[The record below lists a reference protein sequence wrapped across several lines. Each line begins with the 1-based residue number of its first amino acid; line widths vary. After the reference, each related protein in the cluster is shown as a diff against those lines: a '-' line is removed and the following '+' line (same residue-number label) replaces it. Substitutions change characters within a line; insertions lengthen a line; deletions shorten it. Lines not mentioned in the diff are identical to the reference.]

1 MKKVLAVLLSV
12 SMLFSLFGC
21 GSSSSASSSS
31 GTDTTTSNSTA
42 GQTSSAKTTFGLKPM
57 PEGTTLNLGFFA
69 GSPLSYP
76 FLFADK
82 EGFFK
87 ELNIKVNYQDF
98 TNGNAMMEAN
108 NDWDVAGCGEGGLLA
123 GMLGYDVHVIGVS
136 DYEHKISLYARK
148 GSKLATDPKNPA
160 NWKGTKWL
168 GPVGTTGQAVLVA
181 GLKNV
186 GLKLSDVTC
195 LNMDISSALT
205 AFLGGEGDGLMVWN
219 AVAWS
224 AEDAGLVE
232 VGNSKNLNF
241 DSPCGM
247 LATTKAIKD
256 KSELVT
262 DAYIVFYKTVEW
274 MYSNQANF
282 DKCVQY
288 YLDDCTDQG
297 IKCDKSVA
305 ERVMKTYAPPKTLKD
320 SINLFVKTG
329 KDSASKYTKR
339 DLLQAENDVLVGLD
353 FFISQGTYTAAQR
366 DKILDNHL
374 VDPTIALAAQKM
386 TN

>member
-1 MKKVLAVLLSV
+1 
-12 SMLFSLFGC
+12 
-21 GSSSSASSSS
+21 
-31 GTDTTTSNSTA
+31 
-42 GQTSSAKTTFGLKPM
+42 M

-87 ELNIKVNYQDF
+87 ELNITVNYQDF
-98 TNGNAMMEAN
+98 TNGNSMMEAN
-108 NDWDVAGCGEGGLLA
+108 NDWDMAGCGEGGLLA

-148 GSKLATDPKNPA
+148 GSKLAEDPKNPA

-168 GPVGTTGQAVLVA
+168 GPIGTTGQAVLVA
-181 GLKNV
+181 GLSNV

-205 AFLGGEGDGLMVWN
+205 AFLGGQGDGLMVWN

-232 VGNSKNLNF
+232 VGNSKTLNF
-241 DSPCGM
+241 DSPCAT
-247 LATTKAIKD
+247 LATTKALKE
-256 KSELVT
+256 KPELIT
-262 DAYIVFYKTVEW
+262 DAYVVFYKTIEW
-274 MYSNQANF
+274 MNSSQANF

-288 YLDDCTDQG
+288 YLEDCQDQG
-297 IKCDKSVA
+297 IKCDQSVA

-320 SINLFVKTG
+320 SIDLFVKTS
-329 KDSASKYTKR
+329 KDSKGQYTKR

-353 FFISQGTYTAAQR
+353 FFISQGTYTLDQR
-366 DKILDNHL
+366 NKILDDHL
-374 VDPTIALAAQKM
+374 VDPTIALAAQKLESGAQS
-386 TN
+386 

>member
-1 MKKVLAVLLSV
+1 MKKVLAMLLSV
-12 SMLFSLFGC
+12 SLLCSLLGC
-21 GSSSSASSSS
+21 GSSSSASSSANSENTSSAS
-31 GTDTTTSNSTA
+31 GQA
-42 GQTSSAKTTFGLKPM
+42 SSAKTTFGLKPLAQ
-57 PEGTTLNLGFFA
+57 ETTLNLGFFA

-87 ELNIKVNYQDF
+87 DLNIKVNYQSF

-108 NDWDVAGCGEGGLLA
+108 KDWDMAGCGEGGLLA

-186 GLKLSDVTC
+186 GLKLSDVSC

-205 AFLGGEGDGLMVWN
+205 AYLGGQGDGLVVWN

-224 AEDAGLVE
+224 AEDSGLVE
-232 VGNSKNLNF
+232 VGNSKMLNF
-241 DSPCGM
+241 TSPCAM
-247 LATTKAIKD
+247 LATTKSLKE
-256 KSELVT
+256 KPELIT
-262 DAYIVFYKTVEW
+262 DAYVVFYKTIEW
-274 MYSNQANF
+274 MYSSQENF

-288 YLDDCTDQG
+288 YLEDCQDQG

-320 SINLFVKTG
+320 SIDLFVKTG
-329 KDSASKYTKR
+329 KDNAGKYTQR
-339 DLLQAENDVLVGLD
+339 DLLQAENDVMVGLD
-353 FFISQGTYTAAQR
+353 FFISQGTYTQAQR

-374 VDPTIALAAQKM
+374 VDPTIALAAQKLAS
-386 TN
+386 